1 MAELEGRARELIEE
15 PNFCYLATLREDGN
29 PHVTITWI
37 DVDGDEVILNS
48 AEGRDWPANLRR
60 TSRAT
65 LTVAD
70 RNNQYEYATIEGR
83 LVDDTHEGADENI
96 DGLAKKY
103 LDQDTYPFRQEGEQR
118 VIFRLAPERVRVYGG

>member
-15 PNFCYLATLREDGN
+15 PNFCYLATLREDGT

-37 DVDGDEVILNS
+37 DVDGDELILNS

-70 RNNQYEYATIEGR
+70 RDNQYEYASIDGR
-83 LVDDTHEGADENI
+83 LVGDTHEGADENI

-103 LDQDTYPFRQEGEQR
+103 LDQDSYPFRQEGEQR
-118 VIFRLAPERVRVYGG
+118 VIFRLVPERVRVYGG